1 MATVQLG
8 MFYEDFSP
16 NTKFES
22 PRRTVTE
29 SDITI
34 FAGLSSDYNPLH
46 TDETFARET
55 EYEGRIAHGMLTL
68 SLMTGLIVRLNIL
81 DGTTK
86 AFQHVEWRFMRAVRP
101 GDSIFARAV
110 IADKKEIN
118 REDSGLVVFK
128 VSLFNRDKKP
138 VGRGK
143 LTLLMAKKKA
153 KQTENQ

>member
-1 MATVQLG
+1 MADIQLG
-8 MFYEDFSP
+8 WYFEDFEIGA
-16 NTKFES
+16 KYES

-29 SDITI
+29 ADIVT

-46 TDETFARET
+46 TDDIFAQKT
-55 EYEGRIAHGMLTL
+55 EYKGRIAHGMLLL

-81 DGTTK
+81 DGTTM
-86 AFQHVEWRFMRAVRP
+86 AFQSVEWRFMRAVRP

-110 IADKKEIN
+110 IADKKGIN

-128 VSLFNRDKKP
+128 VSLFNTDKKP

-143 LTLLMAKKKA
+143 LTLLMAKKNEK
-153 KQTENQ
+153 